1 MQQKFSSRWILN
13 AENQGHVFNS
23 FSRGSAAEDLCRTK
37 FPGPWSGLAGDGRN
51 ECNSAFLVASRAWLL
66 GIHSI
71 GTWAGR
77 RAEQRVQRGS
87 RQRFSSGHL
96 LGACLPYRCCQSAP
110 DKSSS
115 CQWLPRSGGSRPEI
129 WGYKL
134 LEASPLRRVSASF
147 CPFSLP
153 KGPKPPTTSKKG
165 NDSRRSPRLI
175 WQPPR
180 KYPCS
185 HTPIG
190 RVFGLARSL
199 GLRTFPALCRIGVSV
214 SKSDVN
220 PGAGP
225 ARKNGEKA
233 AVWLALALSAVARF
247 AIAWCVL
254 GRATAPAYG
263 NMDDMSSQRH
273 AGCRPPGLFSG
284 SDLKEAPAMDRP
296 YSGR

>member
-1 MQQKFSSRWILN
+1 M
-13 AENQGHVFNS
+13 
-23 FSRGSAAEDLCRTK
+23 
-37 FPGPWSGLAGDGRN
+37 
-51 ECNSAFLVASRAWLL
+51 ASRAWLL

-225 ARKNGEKA
+225 ARKKE
-233 AVWLALALSAVARF
+233 R
-247 AIAWCVL
+247 
-254 GRATAPAYG
+254 
-263 NMDDMSSQRH
+263 
-273 AGCRPPGLFSG
+273 RPPFG
-284 SDLKEAPAMDRP
+284 SRWLCRRSPVSPLLGVCSVVPPRQHMATWMTCLPNGMPVAVRLGC
-296 YSGR
+296 SLARI